1 MEIYLQSIINGI
13 LIGGVYGGVAV
24 GLSLG
29 FGVMKIVNFAHGSF
43 LMMAMYITFWANE
56 LLGIDPYIGVFI
68 TATVMFWFGY
78 YFQDLFLKP
87 LFKREYA
94 EVVEPLS
101 VLLFTS
107 GTWIFMDNFALLLF
121 GGRYRGIHSA
131 VYGKT
136 FEIGPF
142 IIDQSWFY
150 AFLATVLMSLV
161 VTFLLNKTDFG
172 RAIRATSQDRDAA
185 LLSGIDIYRV
195 YNVTFGLSSAMVGV
209 SGAFIL
215 PYYYLYPNVGMVF
228 DIKAFVIVVLG
239 GMGSMPGALV
249 GGFIV
254 GLAESLG
261 GIFLTAIGAQ
271 MLYFAIFLLILVFR
285 PIGLLGREAWN

>member
-1 MEIYLQSIINGI
+1 M
-13 LIGGVYGGVAV
+13 
-24 GLSLG
+24 
-29 FGVMKIVNFAHGSF
+29 
-43 LMMAMYITFWANE
+43 
-56 LLGIDPYIGVFI
+56 
-68 TATVMFWFGY
+68 
-78 YFQDLFLKP
+78 
-87 LFKREYA
+87 
-94 EVVEPLS
+94 
-101 VLLFTS
+101 
-107 GTWIFMDNFALLLF
+107 
-121 GGRYRGIHSA
+121 
-131 VYGKT
+131 YGKT
-136 FEIGPF
+136 FELGNF

-150 AFLATVLMSLV
+150 AFLATVVMSLI

-195 YNVTFGLSSAMVGV
+195 YNITFGLSSAMVGV

-271 MLYFAIFLLILVFR
+271 MLYFAIFILILIFR
-285 PIGLLGREAWN
+285 PIGLLGREVVGLMDRHGNKWFCIRDRKRGGFPSKMIKGLIFISVVWVLCC